1 MAGHVLK
8 IEYHY
13 EQPTLIHQSPPVTKQ
28 ELAPKELAAKTHNN
42 PEDDS
47 NNQLNPIAQASIDLN
62 QNLKA
67 FREAG
72 EIREDDSESVEI
84 QKPSSKSSKK
94 FIEDVCDALIEA
106 NPTIFKIK
114 KTNKKKPNSSLIT
127 CELCHKDFKKSSIR
141 NHLTS
146 KSHQSKLT

>member
-13 EQPTLIHQSPPVTKQ
+13 EQPTLIQQPLPDIQQ
-28 ELAPKELAAKTHNN
+28 EPTLKKLTLKNQNN
-42 PEDDS
+42 PEEDS
-47 NNQLNPIAQASIDLN
+47 KIQINPLTQASKDLD
-62 QNLKA
+62 QHLKP

-72 EIREDDSESVEI
+72 EIIEDDSESVEI
-84 QKPSSKSSKK
+84 PKPSSKSKK

-114 KTNKKKPNSSLIT
+114 RTNKKKPKSALIT

-141 NHLTS
+141 NHVTS